1 MLINEFN
8 NFINS
13 DNKNKTGI
21 CSSSNNHSH
30 KNNSDNN
37 NKKQIDKYKDKKVNK
52 KDGLLFGIEK
62 LG

>member
-1 MLINEFN
+1 MI
-8 NFINS
+8 I
-13 DNKNKTGI
+13 KTRLVFVVVVVVI
-21 CSSSNNHSH
+21 ISH